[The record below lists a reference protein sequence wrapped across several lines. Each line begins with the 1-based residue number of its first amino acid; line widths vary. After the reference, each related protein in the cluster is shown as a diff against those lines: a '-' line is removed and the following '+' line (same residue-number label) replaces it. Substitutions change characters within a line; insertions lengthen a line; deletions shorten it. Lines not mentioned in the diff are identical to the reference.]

1 MTGVKNSVQRP
12 LAAVSLDLDDKWSYM
27 RTRGDAR
34 WKELPSYLAVAVPRM
49 LDFLRAKGLRITF
62 FIVGV
67 DAARPQNGDLLRM
80 IVQDGHELGN
90 HSYHHEPWL
99 PRHPR
104 ATIAEEVLRTHEEL
118 LRVTGAR
125 PEGFRGPGFGW
136 SATLIEVLAEAGYS
150 YDASSLPTVVAP
162 LARLYF
168 LSKST
173 LEKEERQLREGLF
186 GSFRDG
192 LRPVGAHYL
201 GLDGHRLLLEIPVTT
216 IPGLRTPF
224 HLSYLM
230 YLAQR
235 SRPLM
240 RTYLELALSL
250 CRATATGP
258 SFLLHPLDFL
268 DKGDA
273 PELAFFPAMN
283 LPWQDKIEVAGE
295 ALDRLAAR
303 FELLP
308 MGAFACFVA
317 RSGVLPTVRM
327 ANGGHEQ

>member
-34 WKELPSYLAVAVPRM
+34 WKDLPSYLDVAVPRM
-49 LDFLRAKGLRITF
+49 LDFLRARGLRITF

-67 DAARPQNGDLLRM
+67 DAARPQNGDLIRT
-80 IVQDGHELGN
+80 IVQEGHELGN

-99 PRHPR
+99 QRYPR
-104 ATIAEEVLRTHEEL
+104 ATITEEVERTHEEL
-118 LRVTGAR
+118 LRVTGAK
-125 PEGFRGPGFGW
+125 PEGFRGPGFSW

-150 YDASSLPTVVAP
+150 YDASSLPTVLAP
-162 LARLYF
+162 LARLHF

-173 LEKEERQLREGLF
+173 LEKEERQLRDGLF

-192 LRPVGAHYL
+192 LRPVRGHYL
-201 GLDGHRLLLEIPVTT
+201 CVNGHRLLEIPVTT

-250 CRATATGP
+250 CRTTGTGP

-273 PELAFFPAMN
+273 PELAFFPAMDMA
-283 LPWQDKIEVAGE
+283 WQDKIEVAGE
-295 ALDRLAAR
+295 TLDRLATR

-308 MGAFACFVA
+308 MGAFARSIA
-317 RSGVLPTVRM
+317 RSGALPIVRM
-327 ANGGHEQ
+327 ANGGHAQ